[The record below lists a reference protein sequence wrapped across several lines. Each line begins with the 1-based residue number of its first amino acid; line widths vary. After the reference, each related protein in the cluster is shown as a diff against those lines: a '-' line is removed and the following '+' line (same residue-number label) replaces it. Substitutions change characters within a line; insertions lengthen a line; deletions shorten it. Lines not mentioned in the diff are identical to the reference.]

1 MKTRFTKEESMLMML
16 YNPGSREGLIREL
29 AGMKVQ
35 LAPEEKRL
43 EKLTDRVIGKLKQ
56 MDDETFEGLDFYP
69 N

>member
-29 AGMKVQ
+29 ASMKVQ

-43 EKLTDRVIGKLKQ
+43 SRLTDKVIKKLNA
-56 MDDETFEGLDFYP
+56 MDDATFEGLDLYP
-69 N
+69 E

>member
-16 YNPGSREGLIREL
+16 YNPGSREGLSREL

-43 EKLTDRVIGKLKQ
+43 SRLTDKVIKKLNA
-56 MDDETFEGLDFYP
+56 MDDATFEGLDLYP
-69 N
+69 E

>member
-1 MKTRFTKEESMLMML
+1 MNTRFTKEESMLMML

-43 EKLTDRVIGKLKQ
+43 ARLTDKVIGKLKA
-56 MDDETFEGLDFYP
+56 MDDEAFNGMDIYP
-69 N
+69 D